1 MLEQAVQAAT
11 YAMGLSGILLAS
23 VILVY
28 IHSDARPE

>member
-1 MLEQAVQAAT
+1 MLDQAVQVAT

-28 IHSDARPE
+28 LHYNARPE